1 MFSPQSSVIVSLLS
15 GAGLVAIVSL
25 APVRQFD
32 GVDAPS
38 PWIRSSQP
46 KSDTPLFHDSL
57 DSDNPRQYGNT
68 DSVHPNPNE
77 FSLRAPISEELL
89 DKNNKWENSGLVAE
103 SESLS
108 SSIRNRTDWDLYS
121 NRVGERKVFF
131 QKDGLVMRG
140 FSSSSAQNWTPFRRD
155 SYLADRYG
163 FRRNDSYEIQYS
175 ITSNIGAVVQ
185 GGAYDHFD
193 DRSREQRNVA
203 MAGVSVKTGDFFSA
217 RMLTGDSNYAVNTPV
232 SSFNYNPLSPNRPN
246 DISRRERDDIKQV
259 YEWQANFTPSDYF
272 KLQTSVYNQRA
283 ENSVNLS
290 SPDGGK
296 VSLFAGNQRIQM
308 NVRYNYLNS
317 RNNSNGILTGQSFSP
332 SQDLASLGVILFLDP
347 SQRYS
352 IYLGNNFYN
361 VLNDP
366 LNQVKDASGKSPT
379 TFTASF
385 RGKNPNASRSS
396 FFFNVQNQF
405 YKDGTMLGAPGM
417 MQLGGLQGK
426 SFYEYAT
433 SLGLEVAF

>member
-15 GAGLVAIVSL
+15 GAGLVAVVSL
-25 APVRQFD
+25 APVRSFD
-32 GVDAPS
+32 MIDAPS
-38 PWIRSSQP
+38 PEPRSHQP
-46 KSDTPLFHDSL
+46 LSDSPIFNDSL
-57 DSDNPRQYGNT
+57 DSKNPNQYGNS
-68 DSVHPNPNE
+68 DSTEPKPNE

-89 DKNNKWENSGLVAE
+89 DKTDKWTGSGLIGE

-131 QKDGLVMRG
+131 QKNGLVMRG
-140 FSSSSAQNWTPFRRD
+140 FASSSSLQNWTPFRRD

-163 FRRNDSYEIQYS
+163 FRRNDSYEIQYP

-193 DRSREQRNVA
+193 DRAREQRNVA

-217 RMLTGDSNYAVNTPV
+217 RMLTGDSSYVVNTPV
-232 SSFNYNPLSPNRPN
+232 SGFNYNPLNPNRPN
-246 DISRRERDDIKQV
+246 DISRRERDDIKQL

-283 ENSVNLS
+283 ENSINLS

-296 VSLFAGNQRIQM
+296 VSVFAGNQRVQM
-308 NVRYNYLNS
+308 NVRYNYLNG
-317 RNNSNGILTGQSFSP
+317 RNSSSILTGQSFNP
-332 SQDLASLGVILFLDP
+332 SQDQASLGVVVFLDP

-352 IYLGNNFYN
+352 LYLGNNFYN
-361 VLNDP
+361 VFNDP
-366 LNQVKDASGKSPT
+366 LNQVKDGSGKSPT

-385 RGKNPNASRSS
+385 RGKNPSANRSS
-396 FFFNVQNQF
+396 FFLNVQNQF
-405 YKDGTMLGAPGM
+405 YKDGTILGAPGM
-417 MQLGGLQGK
+417 MQMGGLQGK

>member
-108 SSIRNRTDWDLYS
+108 SSIRKRTDWDLYS

-308 NVRYNYLNS
+308 NVRYNYL
-317 RNNSNGILTGQSFSP
+317 
-332 SQDLASLGVILFLDP
+332 
-347 SQRYS
+347 
-352 IYLGNNFYN
+352 
-361 VLNDP
+361 
-366 LNQVKDASGKSPT
+366 
-379 TFTASF
+379 
-385 RGKNPNASRSS
+385 
-396 FFFNVQNQF
+396 
-405 YKDGTMLGAPGM
+405 
-417 MQLGGLQGK
+417 
-426 SFYEYAT
+426 
-433 SLGLEVAF
+433 